1 MRWGLRAQAYQREGN
16 SEPEIEEST
25 DSKVS
30 LLTYL
35 NGRYQLEDDNNSYCT
50 AKIEEVVAEG
60 SICGNPE
67 PEIEETDTKVDRIT
81 SLPKEVMADI
91 LSRLTLEEAVRT
103 SILSSKWRLSW
114 THFRGFLDFDA
125 SAKVNVMS
133 PSILGGENDAERL
146 DFRTWVNG
154 ILQSLRAPTIKA
166 SPLTKE
172 LKVLSWT
179 YLEPDTYVEPD
190 TPLEDSFEPDTSLET
205 ESYLEAETSLEPET

>member
-25 DSKVS
+25 DSK
-30 LLTYL
+30 
-35 NGRYQLEDDNNSYCT
+35 

-67 PEIEETDTKVDRIT
+67 PEIEETDAKVDRIT
-81 SLPKEVMADI
+81 SLPKEVMAEI

-103 SILSSKWRLSW
+103 SILSSKWRLSS

-154 ILQSLRAPTIKA
+154 ILQSLRAPTIKG
-166 SPLTKE
+166 L
-172 LKVLSWT
+172 
-179 YLEPDTYVEPD
+179 
-190 TPLEDSFEPDTSLET
+190 
-205 ESYLEAETSLEPET
+205 

>member
-1 MRWGLRAQAYQREGN
+1 MFLPFCLQ
-16 SEPEIEEST
+16 
-25 DSKVS
+25 
-30 LLTYL
+30 
-35 NGRYQLEDDNNSYCT
+35 
-50 AKIEEVVAEG
+50 
-60 SICGNPE
+60 GNPE

-154 ILQSLRAPTIKA
+154 ILQSLRAPTIKG
-166 SPLTKE
+166 L
-172 LKVLSWT
+172 
-179 YLEPDTYVEPD
+179 
-190 TPLEDSFEPDTSLET
+190 
-205 ESYLEAETSLEPET
+205 

>member
-1 MRWGLRAQAYQREGN
+1 MGFKSPGLSKREYELNITRSMRKGN

-35 NGRYQLEDDNNSYCT
+35 NGRRKLRRLWLKDLSVMEKRKAILST
-50 AKIEEVVAEG
+50 T
-60 SICGNPE
+60 GNPE
-67 PEIEETDTKVDRIT
+67 PEIEETDAKVDRIT
-81 SLPKEVMADI
+81 SLPKEVMAEI

-103 SILSSKWRLSW
+103 SILSSKWRLSS

-154 ILQSLRAPTIKA
+154 ILQSLRAPTIKG
-166 SPLTKE
+166 L
-172 LKVLSWT
+172 
-179 YLEPDTYVEPD
+179 
-190 TPLEDSFEPDTSLET
+190 
-205 ESYLEAETSLEPET
+205 